1 MRNFKV
7 MMSYDGTAYH
17 GFQRQENALA
27 IQQVIEETIASIIGE
42 KTIIYGCS
50 RTDTGVHANEY
61 CFNFLHNNSITP
73 HGLVRSLN
81 SLLPDDMSL
90 MSCEEVDMGFH
101 ARYHCKG
108 KEYKYL
114 IHNSSI
120 KDPFLKDRAFRYSR
134 HIDEKLLNDA
144 AQNFTGTH
152 DFKSLCSSGSSSINT
167 VRTIHSINIT
177 RNGDLVILI
186 VSGDGFL
193 YNMVRIIVGTLIF
206 VNEGKIRP
214 SQISQ
219 ILEGKDRKLA
229 GKTAPACG
237 LYLNRVFYDNV

>member
-27 IQQVIEETIASIIGE
+27 IQQVIEETIESIIGE

-73 HGLVRSLN
+73 NGLVRSLN
-81 SLLPDDMSL
+81 SLLPDDIAIK
-90 MSCEEVDMGFH
+90 SCKEVDEGFH

-120 KDPFLKDRAFRYSR
+120 KDPFLKDRAYRYVR
-134 HIDEKLLNDA
+134 HIDEELLNNV
-144 AQNFTGTH
+144 AQNFAGMH

-167 VRTIHSINIT
+167 VRTIHSIDIT
-177 RNGDLVILI
+177 RNGDLVTLT

-206 VNEGKIRP
+206 VNEGKIKP

-219 ILEGKDRKLA
+219 IIEGKDRKLA

-237 LYLNRVFYDNV
+237 LYLNRVFYDNI